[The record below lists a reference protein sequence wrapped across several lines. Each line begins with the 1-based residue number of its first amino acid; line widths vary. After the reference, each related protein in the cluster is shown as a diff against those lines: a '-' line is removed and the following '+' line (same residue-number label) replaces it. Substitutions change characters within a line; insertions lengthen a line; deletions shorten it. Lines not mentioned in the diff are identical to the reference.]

1 MTTVSAETIYDTY
14 AEFYTSLVE
23 TMLAERDGFWHATR
37 AVFDAR
43 LQGKLD
49 GRNVLDVGCGEGHL
63 GRHLLQFC
71 PERVIGV
78 DISTAL
84 LDHARLRAKA
94 YGPALHYRHDDAQA
108 LVSIETGSIDVA
120 VSNLAIM
127 DIPDHRRLF
136 AAVRRVLKPGGLFV
150 FSMMHPC
157 FEAPFDDR
165 GQFLMDPGEPDG
177 RTAYTIRRY
186 ATEGR
191 WYAGKEGMRSRV
203 GAHHRTVSTVL
214 CDLLDAGFTLTHLNE
229 PVTKAG
235 GLGGEVP
242 RTLVIE
248 VRA

>member
-1 MTTVSAETIYDTY
+1 MTTTAAETIYDAY
-14 AEFYTSLVE
+14 AEFYTALVQS
-23 TMLAERDGFWHATR
+23 MLADPGGFWQATR

-43 LQGKLD
+43 LRGKLD
-49 GRNVLDVGCGEGHL
+49 GKTVLDVGCGEGHL
-63 GRHLLQFC
+63 GRHLTQFG

-78 DISTAL
+78 DISGAL
-84 LDHARLRAKA
+84 LGQARLRAEA
-94 YGPALHYRHDDAQA
+94 SGDQLQYHHDDAQV
-108 LVSIETGSIDVA
+108 LTSIETGSIDIA

-136 AAVRRVLKPGGLFV
+136 AAVRRALRPGGLFV

-157 FEAPFDDR
+157 FEAPFGAE
-165 GQFLMDPGEPDG
+165 GQFLMDPSEPERRD
-177 RTAYTIRRY
+177 AYTIRRY

-203 GAHHRTVSTVL
+203 GAHHRTLSTVL
-214 CDLLDAGFTLTHLNE
+214 CDLIGVGFTLTHLNE

-235 GLGGEVP
+235 DLGSEVP
-242 RTLVIE
+242 RTLVVE

>member
-1 MTTVSAETIYDTY
+1 MTRIT
-14 AEFYTSLVE
+14 EFYTALVQ
-23 TMLAERDGFWHATR
+23 TMLADQDGFWHATR
-37 AVFDAR
+37 TVFDTR

-49 GRNVLDVGCGEGHL
+49 GKRVLDVGCGEGHL
-63 GRHLLQFC
+63 GRHLLQFG
-71 PERVIGV
+71 PDRVIGV
-78 DISTAL
+78 DISTVL
-84 LDHARLRAKA
+84 LEQARLRAEA
-94 YGPALHYRHDDAQA
+94 YGPTLHYQHDDAQVLA
-108 LVSIETGSIDVA
+108 SIETGSIDAA

-136 AAVRRVLKPGGLFV
+136 AAVRRVLRPGGLFL

-157 FEAPFDDR
+157 FEAPFGAE
-165 GQFLMDPGEPDG
+165 GQFLMDPGEPER

-214 CDLLDAGFTLTHLNE
+214 CDLLGARFTLTHLNE
-229 PVTKAG
+229 PVTKSG
-235 GLGGEVP
+235 DLGGEVP

-248 VRA
+248 VCA

>member
-1 MTTVSAETIYDTY
+1 MTTIPTETIYDAY
-14 AEFYTSLVE
+14 AEFYTALVQ
-23 TMLAERDGFWHATR
+23 TMLAEQDGFWQATR

-49 GRNVLDVGCGEGHL
+49 GRTVLDVGCGEGHL
-63 GRHLLQFC
+63 GRHLLQFG

-84 LDHARLRAKA
+84 LEQARLRSEA
-94 YGPALHYRHDDAQA
+94 YGPTLHYQHDDAQVLA
-108 LVSIETGSIDVA
+108 SIETGSIDVA

-127 DIPDHRRLF
+127 DIPDHRKLF
-136 AAVRRVLKPGGLFV
+136 TAVKRVLCPGGHFL

-165 GQFLMDPGEPDG
+165 GQFLMDPGEPER

-214 CDLLDAGFTLTHLNE
+214 CDLLGAGFTLTHLNE
-229 PVTKAG
+229 PVTKAK
-235 GLGGEVP
+235 GLGSEVP
-242 RTLVIE
+242 RILVVE
-248 VRA
+248 ARA